1 MPSATKGDHYQNLF
15 ECAPISMLMEDFSG
29 IKLFFDDLRASGVI
43 DLQQYLD
50 DHPEEIK
57 NSTRRMKVNH
67 VNREALNLFGAS
79 SEQEFLVHLE
89 DIFRGEMLAL
99 IRSQLTALWNGEEN
113 WSGEGISY
121 RLGGETIHL
130 RLRWRILPESTSG
143 WECVPVSIENMT
155 ALKQAEKRYNDLF
168 ENAPIS
174 LWEQDYSALKKEF
187 DGLRAQGI
195 TELRTYLDS
204 HPEAVDRFMGL
215 IRILNVNQRTLE
227 LFDADDKEM
236 LFANL
241 KKVFRQEMMDVFIN
255 TLVDMWDGKAYYE
268 HEAVNYS
275 LSGEPVNVHWH
286 WTLMPSIEHDCSWVL
301 VALQDITKR
310 KRAEEYLR
318 YVGTH
323 DLMTTLYNRAFF
335 EETLQNLEV
344 DRTDPISFIVV
355 DLNDLKNAND
365 SFGHNTG
372 DRLIRRAAEVLKA
385 SIDSSYM
392 AARIG
397 GDEFIIIMPGADE
410 ETAHALVKRMH
421 TLVTVNNKY
430 HPGPAL
436 SFALG
441 AATSAPGLSLEKVI
455 SLADNAMYQ
464 DKGKYHQRRED
475 DKSSMP

>member
-323 DLMTTLYNRAFF
+323 DLMTTLYNRAFLKKHCK
-335 EETLQNLEV
+335 TWKLTA
-344 DRTDPISFIVV
+344 RTRS
-355 DLNDLKNAND
+355 
-365 SFGHNTG
+365 
-372 DRLIRRAAEVLKA
+372 
-385 SIDSSYM
+385 
-392 AARIG
+392 
-397 GDEFIIIMPGADE
+397 
-410 ETAHALVKRMH
+410 
-421 TLVTVNNKY
+421 
-430 HPGPAL
+430 AL
-436 SFALG
+436 SL
-441 AATSAPGLSLEKVI
+441 LI
-455 SLADNAMYQ
+455 
-464 DKGKYHQRRED
+464 
-475 DKSSMP
+475 